1 MKKIVLS
8 MSIGLLLLGGCSEE
22 NLVTQIE
29 EQTGDLVYVFN
40 SNSENPVWEAIIL
53 DELESTQSISL
64 DELEST
70 QSISNYALTEHN
82 NGNSVHTHGDLGPI
96 IQEWSGTQNN
106 GGVHGS
112 ASLLL
117 FGFSEITMET
127 ECVMVEDNE
136 AVYGGTITEIS
147 PPFGP
152 PFEIG
157 AVIYFKVIDN
167 GQGNNAPADQI
178 NPITIIAPVGS
189 PSGCDVFTP
198 SFFLWDVLPNDDVP
212 EPGSVK
218 VNH

>member
-82 NGNSVHTHGDLGPI
+82 NENSAHTHGDLGPI

-117 FGFSEITMET
+117 FGFSEVTMET

-152 PFEIG
+152 FQIG

-178 NPITIIAPVGS
+178 NPISLIVPVGE
-189 PSGCDVFTP
+189 PSQCDVFTP

>member
-8 MSIGLLLLGGCSEE
+8 MSIGLLLLGGCSKE
-22 NLVTQIE
+22 NLDTQIE

-53 DELESTQSISL
+53 DELESTQSISNYV
-64 DELEST
+64 ST
-70 QSISNYALTEHN
+70 REN

-117 FGFSEITMET
+117 FGFSEVTMET

-152 PFEIG
+152 FQIG

-167 GQGNNAPADQI
+167 GQGDNAPADQI
-178 NPITIIAPVGS
+178 NPISIIVPVGEL
-189 PSGCDVFTP
+189 SGCDVFTP
-198 SFFLWDVLPNDDVP
+198 SYFLWDVFPNDDVP

>member
-29 EQTGDLVYVFN
+29 EQTGDLVYIFN
-40 SNSENPVWEAIIL
+40 INSENPVWEAIIL
-53 DELESTQSISL
+53 DELESTQSISNYV
-64 DELEST
+64 ST
-70 QSISNYALTEHN
+70 SHN
-82 NGNSVHTHGDLGPI
+82 NGSHNNENSAHTHGDLGPI

-117 FGFSEITMET
+117 FGFSEVTMET

-152 PFEIG
+152 FEIG
-157 AVIYFKVIDN
+157 ALIYFKVIDN
-167 GQGNNAPADQI
+167 GQGNNAPADQFNSI
-178 NPITIIAPVGS
+178 SIIVPVGD
-189 PSGCDVFTP
+189 PSLCGEVGP
-198 SFFLWDVLPNDDVP
+198 SFFLWDAFPNNDVP

-218 VNH
+218 VNN

>member
-29 EQTGDLVYVFN
+29 EQTGDLVYIFN
-40 SNSENPVWEAIIL
+40 INSENPVWEAIIL
-53 DELESTQSISL
+53 DELESTQSISNYV
-64 DELEST
+64 ST
-70 QSISNYALTEHN
+70 REN

-117 FGFSEITMET
+117 FGFSEVTMET

-157 AVIYFKVIDN
+157 AIFYFKVIDN
-167 GQGNNAPADQI
+167 GQGNNAPADQY
-178 NPITIIAPVGS
+178 NPIIIIAPVGS
-189 PSGCDVFTP
+189 PSGCGVFTP
-198 SFFLWDVLPNDDVP
+198 SYFVWDFVPNLDVP

-218 VNH
+218 VNN